1 MERVGS
7 ILRKNPG
14 IPHDPKVWKSVGFK
28 GGSEPGVMTLTLLL
42 ERTDG
47 RWFVLSAG
55 WTNETELLEEPRLVE
70 MVTRGMEML
79 ADLE

>member
-1 MERVGS
+1 
-7 ILRKNPG
+7 
-14 IPHDPKVWKSVGFK
+14 
-28 GGSEPGVMTLTLLL
+28 MTLTLLL

-55 WTNETELLEEPRLVE
+55 WTNENELLEEQRLIE

-79 ADLE
+79 ADLD